1 MHIGI
6 PYADALQMPL
16 YLAVALLSDERP
28 ENNTHQNTTK
38 EPNIS
43 SSRPQHSSENVKK
56 YVSTVRRNSG
66 K

>member
-16 YLAVALLSDERP
+16 HLAMALLSDERLD
-28 ENNTHQNTTK
+28 NTHPKPIQQSNA
-38 EPNIS
+38 IS
-43 SSRPQHSSENVKK
+43 APKNVSKSESVK
-56 YVSTVRRNSG
+56 YVSTVRRNTG

>member
-16 YLAVALLSDERP
+16 HLAMALLSDERLD
-28 ENNTHQNTTK
+28 NTHQKPIQQSNA
-38 EPNIS
+38 IS
-43 SSRPQHSSENVKK
+43 APKNVSKSESVK

>member
-16 YLAVALLSDERP
+16 HLAMALLSDERLD
-28 ENNTHQNTTK
+28 NTHPKPLPESNAKSMQKTVPKSN
-38 EPNIS
+38 S
-43 SSRPQHSSENVKK
+43 VK
-56 YVSTVRRNSG
+56 YVSTVRKNSG